1 MNLNDALNI
10 SKYLQMTKCLST
22 LILSE
27 CLIDDETIHILMG
40 GLQQN
45 NTISTLDLSYNKIS
59 DVGARRLSTFL
70 SNSDNVLM
78 ILNLGNNQ
86 INDEGV
92 GYIASTLKNKQ
103 NSHLIELDLSLNNV
117 NDDGAKKLF
126 EAVAGSQRLQTLNV
140 SCNHITNN
148 SFDAFI
154 NMIKVNKSLHALN
167 VSGNPLISSILSNAS
182 NSNTTSRSMSMSHS
196 TANSRPASR
205 LSHMKHSDGS
215 SASSKLQTYRSSN
228 NESKMYAKALEN
240 CLLNDNDSI
249 IDINLMHIGLTK
261 LEITTICRILK
272 PRKVKRKQAQRKK
285 FLGKSKQRMQTM
297 LTTK

>member
-1 MNLNDALNI
+1 MNDALNI
-10 SKYLQMTKCLST
+10 SKYLQTTKCLST

-45 NTISTLDLSYNKIS
+45 NTITTLDLSYNKIS

-70 SNSDNVLM
+70 SKSDNGLT

-126 EAVAGSQRLQTLNV
+126 EAVAGSQRLQILNV

-154 NMIKVNKSLHALN
+154 NMIKVNKSLHNLN

-205 LSHMKHSDGS
+205 LSHMKNSDGS
-215 SASSKLQTYRSSN
+215 NASSKLQTYRSSN

-240 CLLNDNDSI
+240 CLLNDNETI

-261 LEITTICRILK
+261 LEIKTICRILM
-272 PRKVKRKQAQRKK
+272 PRKVKRKQAQRKN
-285 FLGKSKQRMQTM
+285 FLSKSKQRMQTM